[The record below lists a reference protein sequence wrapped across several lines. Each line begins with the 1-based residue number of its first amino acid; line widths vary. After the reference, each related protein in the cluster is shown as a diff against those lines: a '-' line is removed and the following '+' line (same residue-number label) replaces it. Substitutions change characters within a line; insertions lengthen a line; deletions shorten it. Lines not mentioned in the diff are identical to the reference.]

1 MMKRSLVICG
11 LVGLLALA
19 CGHAFAH
26 GNVQCPEHPKSEWQ
40 AQALLKQKLAGEGWQ
55 VRRIEATKSCFEVY
69 AKDPQGQK
77 VEAFFD
83 PRTFERVKN

>member
-1 MMKRSLVICG
+1 MIKRSWVIQG
-11 LVGLLALA
+11 LMGGLALA
-19 CGHAFAH
+19 CCDVFAH

-40 AQALLKQKLAGEGWQ
+40 VPALLKQKLAAEGWQ

-83 PRTFERVKN
+83 PKTLERVQN